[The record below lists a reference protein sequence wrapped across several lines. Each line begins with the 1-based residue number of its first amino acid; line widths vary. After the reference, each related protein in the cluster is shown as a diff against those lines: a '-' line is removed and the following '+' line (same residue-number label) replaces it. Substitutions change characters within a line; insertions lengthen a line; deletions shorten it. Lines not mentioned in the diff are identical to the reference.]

1 MNKLTLVLIA
11 LSLSLTGCSSNET
24 EEQAISEPVVG
35 PSKSILDFSFVNF
48 NVCYPLRQLDDL
60 DSSIEKI
67 EKGLLSVKDLDE
79 PLSSVAMS
87 FDTSRMLLASDKLYL
102 DNPEA
107 AQILSESDRPAYLE
121 FLNQE
126 NIWFSKIR
134 VKLLDRGTLDIKSLK
149 LEILNVRDIVN
160 GVCKE

>member
-1 MNKLTLVLIA
+1 M
-11 LSLSLTGCSSNET
+11 
-24 EEQAISEPVVG
+24 
-35 PSKSILDFSFVNF
+35 
-48 NVCYPLRQLDDL
+48 
-60 DSSIEKI
+60 
-67 EKGLLSVKDLDE
+67 LSVKDLDE

-134 VKLLDRGTLDIKSLK
+134 VKLLDIGTLDIKSLK